1 MQKYSP
7 SSYQAA
13 VQTRKRGLLG
23 NITDSLILGNGS
35 VAGSIGRGISDT
47 FNAKVTRIKEKFDPL
62 NIARKLTGNIGAAV
76 IGRAGGR
83 SREDIENFAGRPPRN
98 RNSRAQQYAKTGPDI
113 GELSKALY
121 TKVSEGQIPKLQSGD
136 SISNVLGKIYNL
148 FLISNKA
155 DYDARENDKQNKKEE
170 KELKEK
176 QHKEILKALTGTGM
190 AVPVKKEKKEEGN
203 SFLGMI
209 GDMIKSV
216 IGNVK
221 GMIASAIKQVTDM
234 FSWITDF
241 KWLTELGWLKSI
253 LGFRSLPLFLAGFAK
268 LIVPLLIVGGI
279 ALTAWAAKKIL
290 DKLAQWHTGDPNA
303 TIEKVVT
310 DKVKGIFGIK
320 TEKEKETEKA
330 NADRF
335 KEVID
340 TATKNNNTIDEDVK
354 NNLLSK
360 DWVRNDPA
368 KIAALNGFRIN
379 FKQDKS
385 PTVIAGEALSEDS
398 KGRPKITGTEY
409 NSSTGVAKFKV
420 DRSQRAVDT
429 TSPSESLTPN
439 ATPTTA
445 PIPPEPSPIGARVL
459 DATTNNNDAKL
470 SESTTPRMISIDNSK
485 KMAVGSSGPT
495 IGMDSS
501 VSVRIDDPTLQ
512 KIQKQGLRPV

>member
-98 RNSRAQQYAKTGPDI
+98 RNPRAQQYARFGPDI

-190 AVPVKKEKKEEGN
+190 AVPVKKEKEEEGN

-209 GDMIKSV
+209 GDMIKGIIST
-216 IGNVK
+216 IT
-221 GMIASAIKQVTDM
+221 GMIASAIKEVK
-234 FSWITDF
+234 DF
-241 KWLTELGWLKSI
+241 FAGILDFFKDGNVLKVLGQLV
-253 LGFRSLPLFLAGFAK
+253 RAAG
-268 LIVPLLIVGGI
+268 PLLALVGAGYVGYKFGEEFVKPLI
-279 ALTAWAAKKIL
+279 
-290 DKLAQWHTGDPNA
+290 DKMVQFSTGDKDA
-303 TIEKVVT
+303 TLGT
-310 DKVKGIFGIK
+310 AAYDKVEQFKKKFFGIET
-320 TEKEKETEKA
+320 TEDKMNNQFFNDTI
-330 NADRF
+330 NA
-335 KEVID
+335 
-340 TATKNNNTIDEDVK
+340 ATKNNNTIDEDVK

-368 KIAALNGFRIN
+368 KIAALNGFKVN
-379 FKQDKS
+379 PKQNIS
-385 PTVIAGEALSEDS
+385 ATEIQGSQLPAAGQ
-398 KGRPKITGTEY
+398 GTYDIGNANY
-409 NSSTGVAKFKV
+409 NSSTGVMTVPVK
-420 DRSQRAVDT
+420 RRRMT
-429 TSPSESLTPN
+429 TET
-439 ATPTTA
+439 AA